1 MKMANNLKYNH
12 MSTSDD
18 YMTPPY
24 AWENI
29 ARFLPK
35 DKVCYEPFYGDGKSG
50 EMSWTRGDPQ
60 GHRLLHKHIRFR
72 LRMYQPAVLETETN
86 IRRAESDR

>member
-1 MKMANNLKYNH
+1 MKMANNLNYNH

-72 LRMYQPAVLETETN
+72 LRMSHPAVLETETN